1 VAEVDVTRSTPV
13 RRAVAALLIPC
24 SALGLVLTGCSV
36 ARHANKARSV
46 PTTALPVPT
55 AIAPP
60 QAEGLN
66 GVGGSPGPNACISVA
81 GPLTSQLG
89 VKLTARPNSWNDGG
103 LPAFDLCAL
112 YLPDRLAVIGITALP
127 SQPDALNR
135 LAAGV
140 AAAGTS
146 SYPLPE
152 LAVDAQVGNLGAI
165 FTVGDRAVRITSA
178 SGLDRAVAVSIGRAV
193 AAVVPTLLRA
203 AHQSDATCQPAESTA
218 ERFVGSLVQLR
229 RDYRVNGA
237 LTCIWG
243 TFDATVSIV
252 ESVRPDTI
260 PEARRTPPPRPAPVG
275 QPGYYLPEEGELVF
289 RQGRRVVRVTALT
302 DPAQPVTLATL
313 LDIVE
318 PLMPLFLR

>member
-1 VAEVDVTRSTPV
+1 MTPV

-36 ARHANKARSV
+36 ARHANGARPV
-46 PTTALPVPT
+46 PTTALPAPT

-81 GPLTSQLG
+81 GPLASQLG
-89 VKLTARPNSWNDGG
+89 GKVSARPNSWSDGG
-103 LPAFDLCAL
+103 LPALDLCAL
-112 YLPDRLAVIGITALP
+112 YLPDRLVVIGITALP
-127 SQPDALNR
+127 NQPDALAR

-140 AAAGTS
+140 APAGATY
-146 SYPLPE
+146 YPVPE
-152 LAVDAQVGNLGAI
+152 LAADAQVGDLGVV

-178 SGLDRAVAVSIGRAV
+178 SGLERAVAVSIGRAV
-193 AAVVPTLLRA
+193 AGVLPKVLRA
-203 AHQSDATCQPAESTA
+203 AHQSDAACQPAGSRA
-218 ERFVGSLVQLR
+218 EQFVGSLVQLR
-229 RDYRVNGA
+229 RDYRVDGA
-237 LTCIWG
+237 MTCIWG

-260 PEARRTPPPRPAPVG
+260 PEARRIPPPMLAPVG
-275 QPGYYLPEEGELVF
+275 RPGYYLAEEGELVF
-289 RQGRRVVRVTALT
+289 RQGRRVVRVSALT
-302 DPAQPVTLATL
+302 DPARPVTLATL

-318 PLMPLFLR
+318 PLMPLFIR

>member
-1 VAEVDVTRSTPV
+1 MTRPTSV
-13 RRAVAALLIPC
+13 RRAVAVLLIPC

-36 ARHANKARSV
+36 ARHADAARPV
-46 PTTALPVPT
+46 PTTALPAPT

-66 GVGGSPGPNACISVA
+66 GVGGSSGSNACISVA
-81 GPLTSQLG
+81 RPLTSQLG
-89 VKLTARPNSWNDGG
+89 VKVTARPNSWNDGG
-103 LPAFDLCAL
+103 LPALDLCAL
-112 YLPDRLAVIGITALP
+112 YLPDRLVVIGITALP
-127 SQPDALNR
+127 SQPDALDR
-135 LAAGV
+135 LTAGV
-140 AAAGTS
+140 APAGTS
-146 SYPLPE
+146 SDRLPE
-152 LAVDAQVGNLGAI
+152 LAVDAQVGDLGVI
-165 FTVGDRAVRITSA
+165 LTVGDRAVRISSA
-178 SGLDRAVAVSIGRAV
+178 SGLGRAVALSIGHAV
-193 AAVVPTLLRA
+193 AAVVPKVLRA
-203 AHQSDATCQPAESTA
+203 AHQSDAACQASGSTA

-260 PEARRTPPPRPAPVG
+260 PEARRTPSPRLAPVG

-289 RQGRRVVRVTALT
+289 RQGRRVVRVSALT
-302 DPAQPVTLATL
+302 DPARPVTLDTL
-313 LDIVE
+313 LDIVQ

>member
-1 VAEVDVTRSTPV
+1 MRSTPV
-13 RRAVAALLIPC
+13 RRAAAALLIPC
-24 SALGLVLTGCSV
+24 STLGLVLTGCSV
-36 ARHANKARSV
+36 ARHADGARPV
-46 PTTALPVPT
+46 PTTEAVPAPT

-66 GVGGSPGPNACISVA
+66 GVGGSPGPNACISVS

-89 VKLTARPNSWNDGG
+89 VKVTARPNSWNDGG
-103 LPAFDLCAL
+103 LPALDLCAL
-112 YLPDRLAVIGITALP
+112 YLPDRLVVIGITAL
-127 SQPDALNR
+127 SRQPDALDR

-140 AAAGTS
+140 TPAGTS
-146 SYPLPE
+146 SDPLPE
-152 LAVDAQVGNLGAI
+152 LAADAQVGDLGVT

-178 SGLDRAVAVSIGRAV
+178 SGLDRAVALSIGHAV
-193 AAVVPTLLRA
+193 AAAVPKVLRA
-203 AHQSDATCQPAESTA
+203 AHQSDATCQPSGSTA

-260 PEARRTPPPRPAPVG
+260 PEARRTPPPRLAPVG

>member
-1 VAEVDVTRSTPV
+1 MTRPTPV

-24 SALGLVLTGCSV
+24 SALGLVLAGCSV
-36 ARHANKARSV
+36 ARHANAVRPV
-46 PTTALPVPT
+46 PITTVPVTTVPAPT
-55 AIAPP
+55 AITPP

-66 GVGGSPGPNACISVA
+66 GVGGSPGPNACTSVA

-89 VKLTARPNSWNDGG
+89 GRLAGRPDSWNDGG
-103 LPAFDLCAL
+103 LPALDLCAL
-112 YLPDRLAVIGITALP
+112 YLPDRLVVIGITALP
-127 SQPDALNR
+127 AQPDALDR

-140 AAAGTS
+140 APAGTTNH
-146 SYPLPE
+146 PLPE
-152 LAVDAQVGNLGAI
+152 LTADAQVGDLGVM
-165 FTVGDRAVRITSA
+165 FTVGDRAVRIASA
-178 SGLDRAVAVSIGRAV
+178 SGLQRAVALSIGRAV
-193 AAVVPTLLRA
+193 IAVVPKVLRA
-203 AHQSDATCQPAESTA
+203 AHQSDAACQPSGSTA

-229 RDYRVNGA
+229 RDYRVDGA

-260 PEARRTPPPRPAPVG
+260 PEARSIPPPGLAPIG
-275 QPGYYLPEEGELVF
+275 QPGYYLPDEGELVF

-302 DPAQPVTLATL
+302 NPTRPVTLDNL
-313 LDIVE
+313 LDIVQ